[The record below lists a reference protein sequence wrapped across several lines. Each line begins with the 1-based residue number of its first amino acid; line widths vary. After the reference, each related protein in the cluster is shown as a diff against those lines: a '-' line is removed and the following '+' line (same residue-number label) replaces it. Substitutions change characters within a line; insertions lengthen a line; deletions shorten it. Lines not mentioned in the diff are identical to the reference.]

1 MKNNSHNNDEPNLP
15 LDNNGKN
22 PFGLPADYFSK
33 FEDQLKH
40 KMELENEL
48 AGFPLLSSIQK
59 ANAFTAP
66 HGYFSAAEHSLEYNT
81 ELASYPKLKSVK
93 TPLFTELTEGYQKE
107 LQAAINYKIALVDE
121 LKPYATLYNL
131 DKVNVFSVPENY
143 FDTLAGYVKEKTH
156 SFSQAKASVLDTV
169 LDFIFGKKLALSFG
183 VILIIGLSIYFNQP
197 GEPIVNTGDCK
208 TLACLERQEILNDN
222 KVITNFD
229 EDQLMDL
236 VDVNS
241 LNEQLNADKQK
252 NKTGAIQKNDL
263 DSVNED
269 DLLDQL

>member
-1 MKNNSHNNDEPNLP
+1 MKNNSHSNNEPNLP
-15 LDNNGKN
+15 LNNDGKN

-33 FEDQLKH
+33 FEDALKH

-48 AGFPLLSSIQK
+48 ASFPLLSSIQK
-59 ANAFTAP
+59 ENTFTAP
-66 HGYFSAAEHSLEYNT
+66 HGYFSVAEHSLEYKA
-81 ELASYPKLKSVK
+81 EMASYPKLESVK
-93 TPLFTELTEGYQKE
+93 IPLFTELTENYQKE
-107 LQAAINYKIALVDE
+107 LQAAINYKIELVDE

-131 DKVNVFSVPENY
+131 DKVNAFAVPENY
-143 FDTLAGYVKEKTH
+143 FDVLAGYVKEKTH
-156 SFSQAKASVLDTV
+156 SFIQAKASVLDAV

-183 VILIIGLSIYFNQP
+183 VILIISLSIYFNQP
-197 GEPIVNTGDCK
+197 NEPIVNTGNCK
-208 TLACLERQEILNDN
+208 TLACLERQEILNDS

-241 LNEQLNADKQK
+241 LNEQLNVGKHK
-252 NKTGAIQKNDL
+252 NKTGAIQKNNL